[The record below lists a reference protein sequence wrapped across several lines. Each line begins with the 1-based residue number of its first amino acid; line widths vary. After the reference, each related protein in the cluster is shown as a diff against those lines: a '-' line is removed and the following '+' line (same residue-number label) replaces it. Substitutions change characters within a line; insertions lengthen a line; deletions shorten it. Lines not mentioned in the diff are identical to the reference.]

1 MLVLASSFSEDLSL
15 NKTTWSGLEGF
26 PNMPSASPGNLMKQ
40 NVPANQNH
48 TQYFA
53 NILIENSKVICEAHA
68 KSKYYA
74 TERKISNGN

>member
-15 NKTTWSGLEGF
+15 NKTTWNGLEGF
-26 PNMPSASPGNLMKQ
+26 PNILFSKPGESYETKCA
-40 NVPANQNH
+40 ANQNH